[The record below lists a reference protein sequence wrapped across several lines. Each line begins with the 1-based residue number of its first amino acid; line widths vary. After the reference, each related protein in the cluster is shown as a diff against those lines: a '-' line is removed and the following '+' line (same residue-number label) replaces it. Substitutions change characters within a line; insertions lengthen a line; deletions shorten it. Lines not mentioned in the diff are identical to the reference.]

1 MKSVWILFWRHLKPA
16 LTSPS
21 RMMGL
26 TARILSLLKSRGL
39 HGTLRKFSHRQQL
52 YDEYP
57 RWVALYDTVSDQ
69 ELAHMRTRMAEL
81 PVLPRFSFL
90 IPAMAGEQ
98 TNSCPSEQSLSD
110 QIYPHWELHRLE
122 SNPDGFKCALA
133 AANGE
138 WVALL
143 EPVCK
148 IPPHALLWIAE
159 ELSAHPEAEII
170 YVDEDSID
178 ANGNRYAP
186 NFKPDWNPDLLL
198 SHNYL
203 GSLVFYR
210 RERIMKL
217 GGLRAETQSTM
228 AWEVA
233 LHLTDGMRPSQILH
247 IPHVLC
253 HRHSPPVP
261 DSNAERRVLEKYL
274 HSKHWRASVTPG
286 HNGYWRIRHALPVP
300 PPLVSII
307 IPTRNGLSLLERCI
321 SSILDKTCYTPYE
334 IIVVDNQSNDRPT
347 LDYLRKLENNA
358 TVRVLSHD
366 TPFNYSTIN
375 NLAAARAKGTFL
387 CLLNNDIET
396 IHPEWLEEMTSQ
408 AARPGAGAVGAMLYY
423 PNGSIQHA
431 GVLLKGREVATHFF
445 ARMPASLLK
454 TRPRAQMVQNL
465 SAVTAAC
472 LVIEKKKY
480 FEVGGF
486 DANLAVTCNDIDLC
500 LKLRKA
506 GYNNIWTPFAQLY
519 HHESATRGFDD
530 NPARQARIRQER
542 AYMYQR
548 WATVLDHDPAYNP
561 NLDLEAESYALAFP
575 PRFPA
580 PDTESSPEA
589 HARKRPKIEL

>member
-1 MKSVWILFWRHLKPA
+1 MKPIWILFWRHLKPA

-21 RMMGL
+21 RMLGL
-26 TARILSLLKSRGL
+26 TARILSLLKTRGL

-69 ELAHMRTRMAEL
+69 ELAHMRTRIAEL
-81 PVLPRFSFL
+81 PALPRFSFL
-90 IPAMAGEQ
+90 IPVMDGEQ
-98 TNSCPSEQSLSD
+98 TNSCSAEQSLRD
-110 QIYPHWELHRLE
+110 HIYPHWELHRLE
-122 SNPDGFKCALA
+122 LTPAGFKCALT

-138 WVALL
+138 WIALL
-143 EPVCK
+143 EPVCN

-159 ELSAHPEAEII
+159 ELTTHPEAEII
-170 YVDEDSID
+170 YADEDSVD
-178 ANGNRYAP
+178 AQGNRCAP
-186 NFKPDWNPDLLL
+186 IFKPDWNPDLLL

-210 RERIMKL
+210 SERIKKL
-217 GGLRAETQSTM
+217 GSFHAETQSAM
-228 AWEVA
+228 AWELA
-233 LHLTDGMRPSQILH
+233 LRLTDDLRLSQILH
-247 IPHVLC
+247 IPRVLC
-253 HRHSPPVP
+253 HRHSPPIP
-261 DSNAERRVLEKYL
+261 DSNAERHLLETFL
-274 HSKHWRASVTPG
+274 DRKHWQASVTPG
-286 HNGYWRIRHALPVP
+286 YNGYWRIRHALPAP

-334 IIVVDNQSNDRPT
+334 IIVVDNQSDDQPT
-347 LDYLRKLENNA
+347 LDYLRKLESNA

-366 TPFNYSTIN
+366 APFNYSVIN
-375 NLAAARAKGTFL
+375 NLAAAQAKGTFL

-423 PNGSIQHA
+423 PDGSIQHA

-445 ARMPASLLK
+445 ARMPASLLQA
-454 TRPRAQMVQNL
+454 RSRAQVVQNL

-472 LVIEKKKY
+472 LVIEKKKF

-486 DANLAVTCNDIDLC
+486 DTNLAVTCNDIDLC
-500 LKLRKA
+500 LRLRKA
-506 GYNNIWTPFAQLY
+506 GYYNIWTPFAELY

-530 NPARQARIRQER
+530 SPARQARIRQER

-548 WATVLDHDPAYNP
+548 WSTELDHDPAYNP
-561 NLDLEAESYALAFP
+561 NLDLEEESYALAFP
-575 PRFPA
+575 PRSPVPVA
-580 PDTESSPEA
+580 ESSPED
-589 HARKRPKIEL
+589 HAWERPKKEL